1 MGRNNIGANHV
12 LPTDPIFREIN
23 NSDGNSSTWPT
34 NTTEQIF
41 NVDGEPQ
48 VNWMQ
53 RLDLDSPGAIKW
65 RCVLGKGLAAKYG
78 WPGAHDKYVLED
90 WPEGYALFDHHKG
103 KPESPRHDLYLYG
116 HSKKFRS
123 PAEFLPHAIWLTTPP
138 AQRGDCEC
146 KYCRGIPQRDIT
158 SKMRESGIYTAPHAF
173 SPRATLQRRAQPK
186 KRTVIQDIAPKL
198 KQSPNV
204 AKSPMVVE
212 RSNDLRAMNAP
223 SSSNMRRW
231 HREQELVWAGLLKPI
246 QGTESNQC
254 IRFWPGVIRELKV
267 AKKTINVP
275 SSPPPSYA
283 QSTSSSNG
291 QNGTAESESAI
302 LNRREPPWSVEER
315 QLYRIQLLGTTSTVI
330 LSEDH
335 VLPYQAYL
343 HPQSLLDALGDV
355 SPAEIAI
362 DDLTS
367 NFDPLSDGAT
377 WEAAVSS
384 YALAIQI
391 AGSLSE
397 FWTLTDDWEI
407 KLAALTV
414 ATAPAPRPMTNSLTD
429 AVNAASSHNALANE
443 SISSG
448 PLQQRPDDRPAKR
461 IPGEYVTS
469 VMHFQGIWWGA
480 ERIWA
485 DELIRLKA
493 PRRCLAPEGSDQILA
508 PALPGPREMA
518 HCIAR
523 GANPSDFGASARG
536 LFLLVKRIFVTEVES
551 RGRMKKEC
559 RLAGLLYELADD
571 DWIVPETELAPP
583 PDGRE
588 APADTRGKFHDA
600 LSHPTPV
607 NPLPSP
613 PAGYQFRAIISP
625 EHEFVTSLSMI
636 SGRYYP
642 QVLQHPLLKK
652 QVEEILSGN
661 METSHEANVLWSLEG
676 LSSGMYNSVEP
687 RKYLPSRGEVLEQ
700 ADKEAR
706 GLLHSHLEKLR
717 DSLPPY
723 VDDAMDVDG

>member
-1 MGRNNIGANHV
+1 MGRYIGNNHV
-12 LPTDPIFREIN
+12 LPTDPIFREID

-123 PAEFLPHAIWLTTPP
+123 PVEFLPHAIWLTTPP
-138 AQRGDCEC
+138 MQRGDCEC
-146 KYCRGIPQRDIT
+146 KYCRGIPQREIT
-158 SKMRESGIYTAPHAF
+158 PPA
-173 SPRATLQRRAQPK
+173 AQP
-186 KRTVIQDIAPKL
+186 TVRQDIGVHASVQKAPVL
-198 KQSPNV
+198 
-204 AKSPMVVE
+204 KSPMVVE
-212 RSNDLRAMNAP
+212 RSNDLSAMYP
-223 SSSNMRRW
+223 LSSSNMRRW
-231 HREQELVWAGLLKPI
+231 HREQELVWASLLKPI

-254 IRFWPGVIRELKV
+254 IPLWPGVIRELKV
-267 AKKTINVP
+267 AKKTVNVL

-302 LNRREPPWSVEER
+302 LNRCEPPWSVEER
-315 QLYRIQLLGTTSTVI
+315 QVYHIQLLGTTSTVT

-343 HPQSLLDALGDV
+343 HPQSLLHALGDV
-355 SPAEIAI
+355 SPAEIVI

-367 NFDPLSDGAT
+367 NFNPLSDGAT
-377 WEAAVSS
+377 WEAALSS

-407 KLAALTV
+407 KLAAPTV
-414 ATAPAPRPMTNSLTD
+414 ATAPALRPMTNSLAD

-448 PLQQRPDDRPAKR
+448 PLQQRLDDRPATARR
-461 IPGEYVTS
+461 ILGEYVTN

-485 DELIRLKA
+485 DEFIRLKA
-493 PRRCLAPEGSDQILA
+493 PRRCLAPERSDQILA
-508 PALPGPREMA
+508 PALPGAREMA
-518 HCIAR
+518 NCIAR
-523 GANPSDFGASARG
+523 GFNPSDFGASARG

-571 DWIVPETELAPP
+571 DWIVPETDLA
-583 PDGRE
+583 E
-588 APADTRGKFHDA
+588 ADTRGKFHDA

-613 PAGYQFRAIISP
+613 PAGYKFRAIISP
-625 EHEFVTSLSMI
+625 EQEFVTSLSMI

-642 QVLQHPLLKK
+642 RVLQHPLLKK
-652 QVEEILSGN
+652 QVDEILSGN
-661 METSHEANVLWSLEG
+661 METSPEANILWSLEG
-676 LSSGMYNSVEP
+676 LSSGMYNSIEP
-687 RKYLPSRGEVLEQ
+687 RKYLPSRGEVLKQ

-706 GLLHSHLEKLR
+706 GLLHDAAEG
-717 DSLPPY
+717 PY
-723 VDDAMDVDG
+723 A